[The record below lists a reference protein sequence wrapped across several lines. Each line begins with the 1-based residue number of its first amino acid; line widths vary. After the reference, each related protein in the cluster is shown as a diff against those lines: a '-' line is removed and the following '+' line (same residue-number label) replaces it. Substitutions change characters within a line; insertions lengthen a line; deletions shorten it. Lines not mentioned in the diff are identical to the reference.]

1 MCDHSHDT
9 PVKGERLEDGHD
21 HACHHR
27 DWSRRQ
33 FMQGLGM
40 SATGLAMGLSGI
52 PIRSYGASPLLSR
65 LRSSSNDRILV
76 LIQLSG
82 GNDGLNTVVPYTND
96 TYYQQRPNI
105 AINAS
110 SVLNL
115 TPDLGLHPALTSFA
129 DMYADGTME
138 IVQGVGYTDPVLSH
152 FTSTDVWAS
161 ASDPTDI
168 SRSGWLGR
176 YLEEENP
183 NHFDTPTDYPLAIQL
198 GNGSP
203 LVFQGS
209 IAGMGI
215 TYPDLDLLNKYF
227 ETGVFYNEDFAP
239 DTSYGGEL
247 SFVRT
252 IANSAVRYAETIT
265 AAATGGTNSVEYPS
279 RNRLS
284 GNLAATARLIRG
296 GLGTSIYHLNLGG
309 FDTHSSQSSP
319 HASLM
324 EQLSGAIG
332 AFVSDLQADGLDQR
346 VLVMTFSEFGRRIYQ
361 NGSAGTDHGTSA
373 PLFLFGGG
381 VQGGIIGGHPSLTD
395 LDPGGN
401 MVHGIDFRSVYG
413 SVLNDWFDVSDQ
425 EVTDLMGADYAHLS
439 LIDSAFATNTGDL
452 SVPDSI
458 SLFGNYPNPF
468 SGSTVI
474 EFALASS
481 EHVSISVYDIQG
493 RQISTLV
500 DQVLPA
506 GRHETVFDGENL
518 PSGTYLARLQTRAGM
533 QSRKL
538 VIVR

>member
-9 PVKGERLEDGHD
+9 PVKGERLEDGQH
-21 HACHHR
+21 HACHHQT
-27 DWSRRQ
+27 WSRRQ

-40 SATGLAMGLSGI
+40 SATGLAMGLSGV
-52 PIRSYGASPLLSR
+52 PIRSYGASPLLSS
-65 LRSSSNDRILV
+65 LRSNSSDRILV

-96 TYYQQRPNI
+96 TYYQQRPTI

-110 SVLNL
+110 TVLNL
-115 TPDLGLHPALTSFA
+115 TPELGLHPALTSFA
-129 DMYADGTME
+129 DMFVDGSME

-161 ASDPTDI
+161 ASDPSDL

-183 NHFDTPTDYPLAIQL
+183 DYFDSPADYPLAIQL

-209 IAGMGI
+209 VAGMGV
-215 TYPDLDLLNKYF
+215 TYPDLDLLNHYF
-227 ETGVFYNEDFAP
+227 ETGIFYNEDFAP
-239 DTSYGGEL
+239 ATSYGGEL
-247 SFVRT
+247 SFVRS

-265 AAATGGTNSVEYPS
+265 AAATNGANSVEYPS
-279 RNRLS
+279 VTGLS
-284 GNLAATARLIRG
+284 GNLATTARLIRG
-296 GLGTSIYHLNLGG
+296 GLATSIYHLNLGG
-309 FDTHSSQSSP
+309 FDTHSVQTSR
-319 HASLM
+319 HFSLM
-324 EQLSGAIG
+324 QQLSGAIG
-332 AFVSDLQADGLDQR
+332 AFMADLQADGLDER
-346 VLVMTFSEFGRRIYQ
+346 VLVMTFSEFGRRVYQ

-381 VQGGIIGGHPSLTD
+381 VQGGVIGSHPSLTD

-413 SVLNDWFDVSDQ
+413 SVLNDWFDIPDQ
-425 EVTDLMGADYAHLS
+425 EVNNLMGAEYSHLS
-439 LIDSAFATNTGDL
+439 LIDSAFATNTGEFSIPN
-452 SVPDSI
+452 SV

-468 SGSTVI
+468 SGNTFI
-474 EFALASS
+474 EFTLTAS
-481 EHVSISVYDIQG
+481 EHVSLDVFDVQG
-493 RQISTLV
+493 RQIAKIV

-506 GRHETVFDGENL
+506 GRHGAVFDGEGL

-533 QSRKL
+533 QSRKM
-538 VIVR
+538 VVVR